1 MGEWTTGSVRS
12 LPIGSV
18 AFDPTNTVIAT
29 CIGSDCVLYSVSDGK
44 SAAVLEHS
52 DDLTSVFFLEKD
64 KLVTVT
70 TSGEVAEW
78 ALSDES
84 PQQISSHKITA
95 FPVRKATYLHEDRC
109 CVLVIDHGTHLTVDK
124 LMHEKSLATIAKLP
138 ADIRPEQ
145 IAITSRYIAYCSGKE
160 VFVVP
165 CEDDSDISPSS
176 YVCKTH
182 IDGLGA
188 RNASNVFV
196 KITALGDTIAA
207 TLAIGRV
214 YIWSH
219 VSRKGIQ
226 DSAFTI
232 HWHKVAPS
240 IALTQFGGLFSAG
253 AEAVLC
259 KFTLSGAGRPNMLP
273 RLPAA
278 IRDLS
283 ISADGSHLAVI
294 LEDNS
299 LHVVVT
305 SSMNVLSTL
314 QTVVTCE
321 RSLKSVFTTDP
332 CSPGTLVMNG
342 KPGSLQW
349 ISCTDSK
356 TVCQTSFSLENVA
369 DGDMSFAGITQ
380 TFPDVEQAFFTE
392 SIVVTLETV
401 INFDEE
407 HKRLRFWARTKG
419 MNSTVQIVESFIVS
433 KDTVAVTGNKYTSSG
448 SEEMFLSVMKTGKVN
463 VWVPCEEGTRFKLD
477 PVRQI
482 DRQYEYRA
490 GSAIH
495 RGMWASAHPEGPE
508 DTDVVVVWNTSNMT
522 EVDVLRTGGRV
533 SYVEFDGKNHLVCST
548 DKAVRC
554 WKHTAMQF
562 ELLWVVEQPLGIHVS
577 PLGGFAWHGHDAHFL
592 PQFPAHRALPSQTS
606 YGTATGERRSNLE
619 LRRTSLISDQG
630 DNGTRHGDCFM
641 LCTYNART
649 VSTNADLH
657 ALLEAAGRIKFH
669 VIALQET
676 KSKKSE
682 VRQLN
687 DGTLII
693 RGEKFPSRNVGADE
707 SELETFYERLE
718 DVIHNEK
725 SFYKFVAGD
734 FNAQFGKAEHDE
746 YRIGRFGLGD
756 RNENGNRLAGLLSAA
771 RLFHGN
777 SVLMKKDHRRWTWES
792 PNGTTHTEI
801 DHILTNQRW
810 CLLDV
815 SVVPSFCCGSD
826 HRLLRAKIRFSCT
839 IEKNVCHRGGGKRVA
854 VYDGVVLEKAL
865 SELDWHIMEDPT
877 EDYDLLLQKLQA
889 CAERASTPQTTN
901 LERISIATKELLE
914 RRRALRLDP
923 NASHVEQLVANAC
936 CRRALQE
943 DLQKHRRKKILEAAE
958 GRRSLKKCR
967 RDLRD
972 HNIPLCITE

>member
-693 RGEKFPSRNVGADE
+693 RGEKFPSRNVGG
-707 SELETFYERLE
+707 
-718 DVIHNEK
+718 VG
-725 SFYKFVAGD
+725 FVVHPSVVHLVD
-734 FNAQFGKAEHDE
+734 SHE
-746 YRIGRFGLGD
+746 ILSP
-756 RNENGNRLAGLLSAA
+756 RLA
-771 RLFHGN
+771 
-777 SVLMKKDHRRWTWES
+777 
-792 PNGTTHTEI
+792 I
-801 DHILTNQRW
+801 
-810 CLLDV
+810 
-815 SVVPSFCCGSD
+815 
-826 HRLLRAKIRFSCT
+826 
-839 IEKNVCHRGGGKRVA
+839 
-854 VYDGVVLEKAL
+854 
-865 SELDWHIMEDPT
+865 
-877 EDYDLLLQKLQA
+877 
-889 CAERASTPQTTN
+889 
-901 LERISIATKELLE
+901 
-914 RRRALRLDP
+914 LRLHLP
-923 NASHVEQLVANAC
+923 
-936 CRRALQE
+936 R
-943 DLQKHRRKKILEAAE
+943 
-958 GRRSLKKCR
+958 
-967 RDLRD
+967 
-972 HNIPLCITE
+972 

>member
-577 PLGGFAWHGHDAHFL
+577 PLGGFAWHGHDA
-592 PQFPAHRALPSQTS
+592 
-606 YGTATGERRSNLE
+606 
-619 LRRTSLISDQG
+619 
-630 DNGTRHGDCFM
+630 
-641 LCTYNART
+641 
-649 VSTNADLH
+649 
-657 ALLEAAGRIKFH
+657 
-669 VIALQET
+669 
-676 KSKKSE
+676 
-682 VRQLN
+682 
-687 DGTLII
+687 
-693 RGEKFPSRNVGADE
+693 DE